1 MTPRRDPDFGDLWRD
16 LLRQWE
22 DAGNSLGVDA
32 MKTVEFSQAMNQ
44 ATNLSMAAQNLFA
57 QTFSKYFAAMNL
69 PTRADVSALAERL
82 QAIEGRI
89 EDIHLMLGGRQGD
102 HAQPNRRSKPTNVS
116 LSAALSGSSVASVMR
131 SAIGLP

>member
-1 MTPRRDPDFGDLWRD
+1 MSYGTNPDFGDVWRD

-22 DAGNSLGVDA
+22 DAGNTLGVDA
-32 MKTVEFSQAMNQ
+32 MKTAEFSQAMNQ

-57 QTFSKYFAAMNL
+57 QTFSRCLTAMNL

-89 EDIHLMLGGRQGD
+89 DEIRLMLNDRQGD
-102 HAQPNRRSKPTNVS
+102 HAPSGRRTRPTRNRRPPSAD
-116 LSAALSGSSVASVMR
+116 SAARLEQS
-131 SAIGLP
+131 